1 MPAARKKKVDS
12 AAVAQMSVDRRN
24 DPRALEVTERIQLDA
39 PCGWCM
45 TSVHKEC
52 KPESA
57 PYFGKVWLCGCKK
70 CFPAL
75 AVKKTRKSKEE
86 GEDTE
91 NVEEPE
97 E

>member
-1 MPAARKKKVDS
+1 
-12 AAVAQMSVDRRN
+12 
-24 DPRALEVTERIQLDA
+24 
-39 PCGWCM
+39 M